1 VTSAD
6 RFSYYPRILMTETR
20 TIKIAI
26 VEDLREIREG
36 LARLIN
42 TTPGFR
48 CTGVYASMEDALEKI
63 PHNLPDL
70 VLSDIGL
77 PGIDGIS
84 GIRILKERYRE
95 LLIIMLTVY
104 DDNERI
110 FDALCAGASG
120 YLLKKTPWEKLAEAL
135 KEAVEGGSPM
145 SPEVA
150 RRVIS
155 LFREIKPPKEAA
167 YELTP
172 HEVRLLRMLV
182 EGHSY
187 KTAAAELHVSVN
199 TIKFHLRHIYEKLQ
213 VHTKSE
219 AVAKALRHG
228 LTR

>member
-1 VTSAD
+1 
-6 RFSYYPRILMTETR
+6 MTETR

>member
-1 VTSAD
+1 
-6 RFSYYPRILMTETR
+6 MTETR

-36 LARLIN
+36 LAQLIN
-42 TTPGFR
+42 ATPGYR
-48 CTGVYASMEDALEKI
+48 CTGFYPSMEEALEKI
-63 PHNLPDL
+63 PGNLPDL

-77 PGIDGIS
+77 PGMDGIS
-84 GIRILKERYRE
+84 GITILKKRYPD
-95 LLIIMLTVY
+95 LLILMLTVY

-110 FDALCAGASG
+110 FDALCAGACG
-120 YLLKKTPWEKLAEAL
+120 YLLKKTPWEKVVEAL
-135 KEAVEGGSPM
+135 REAVEGGSPM

-150 RRVIS
+150 RRVITI
-155 LFREIKPPKEAA
+155 FREIKPPKEAS

-199 TIKFHLRHIYEKLQ
+199 TIKFHLRHIYDKLQ